1 MTKRQAIAAAVAGAT
16 LLVLGVVS
24 AFLEPPEPEQIC
36 LQAQNRLV
44 ECRDE
49 LTRPRVLIFAR
60 RKQQEALDTCEGS
73 EPTVDMYENCLA
85 KPDCKAFAECIEA
98 YATEPVTPVAT
109 APGRR

>member
-1 MTKRQAIAAAVAGAT
+1 MTKRQALAAAVVGAA
-16 LLVLGVVS
+16 LLVLGMVS
-24 AFLEPPEPEQIC
+24 AFLEPAEPEQIC

-44 ECRDE
+44 DCRDE

-60 RKQQEALDTCEGS
+60 RKQQEALESCMDS

-85 KPDCKAFAECIEA
+85 KPDCKAFAECLEA
-98 YATEPVTPVAT
+98 YATEPVSPAAT